1 MNSDTRLAVFQDLV
15 GCCHDLYLWTYDRS
29 MCLLSSNCPDEETV
43 ANLLLFGNHNETLI
57 DFGKNHRKPVIM
69 TDAMGL
75 MWLASPEKD
84 GDELRRIHVLGPFFT
99 DDAVARQIGQRLRQ
113 MELSEPLRKQAI
125 RFLQS
130 LPVISLNR
138 IFEYGIMLHFCIT
151 GERITVSDLHYR
163 KDRQSRKPPAQS
175 SENPNIHGTYAA
187 EQEMLRMVREGN
199 LNFRNQVSKLAMT
212 GNLGRLS
219 KNQERHFKNTVLVGI
234 TLFARAAID
243 GGLSP
248 ETALTLS
255 DQYFQSVEECRS
267 MDELMQISYT
277 MMQDYVER
285 VHRCR
290 QDTAISKPIRASIDY
305 IDLHLEDALSLEKL
319 AALTGYSE
327 YYFSKRFK
335 KECGLAPNA
344 YIRAKRLERA
354 KFLLRTT
361 QASIQ
366 DISEQLHFGSQSYF
380 ADAFRKAEGISPT
393 AYRERFQNRTSA
405 SSTEEIKE
413 DTE

>member
-1 MNSDTRLAVFQDLV
+1 MNSDTRLSVFQELV
-15 GCCHDLYLWTYDRS
+15 GCCHNLYLWTYDRS
-29 MCLLSSNCPDEETV
+29 MCLLSSSCPDEETV

-57 DFGKNHRKPVIM
+57 DFGKKHRRPVIM
-69 TDAMGL
+69 TDSMGL

-84 GDELRRIHVLGPFFT
+84 EDELRRIHVLGPFFT
-99 DDAVARQIGQRLRQ
+99 DDAVARQIGQRLRE

-125 RFLQS
+125 SFLQS

-163 KDRQSRKPPAQS
+163 KDTQKQKTPTQSA
-175 SENPNIHGTYAA
+175 ENLNIHGTYAA
-187 EQEMLRMVREGN
+187 EQEMLRMVREGD
-199 LNFRNQVSKLAMT
+199 LHYTNQVSKLSMT
-212 GNLGRLS
+212 GNFGKLS
-219 KNQERHFKNTVLVGI
+219 KNQERHFKNLILAGI
-234 TLFARAAID
+234 TLFSRAAIE

-248 ETALTLS
+248 EIALSLS
-255 DQYFQSVEECRS
+255 DQYFQSVEDCHS
-267 MDELMQISYT
+267 MTELMGISNT

-290 QDTAISKPIRASIDY
+290 QDSAISKPIRTSMDY
-305 IDLHLEDALSLEKL
+305 IDLHLEDELTLEQL
-319 AALTGYSE
+319 AALTGYSD

-335 KECGLAPNA
+335 KECGKTPKEF
-344 YIRAKRLERA
+344 IRSKRLERA

-361 QASIQ
+361 QTSVQ

-380 ADAFRKAEGISPT
+380 ADAFRKAEGISPS
-393 AYRERFQNRTSA
+393 AYREQFQNRLSA
-405 SSTEEIKE
+405 SPKGEIKE
-413 DTE
+413 DIV